1 MPSIFDELDLPTTAP
16 IKKKTPSILDDIG
29 SVDVAEQEIQGE
41 LRQYEAAKAPERQ
54 SIIDSLLGDFGTG
67 GGILTGITEVGAKS
81 AASLVGTLAGAVK
94 GVGTGIVE
102 ELTGGDFST
111 GFSSEVEKFQQ
122 QYNYTPKSATAKA
135 IVGTIEEYITEPV
148 NKVSNF
154 LGDEG
159 FEIYDS
165 PLAGAAGQSLIP
177 AAASALG
184 FSTLT
189 RAGTKSNIST
199 VKVQEPKLPDIRTL
213 ELPVTKSQ
221 DSVYNTISEV
231 HNSMYTKDVL
241 KKLDEVPPGINKVVN
256 RVRFETEKALTPQYF
271 AYDNAV
277 DSISDLKARL
287 LTEESNTLL
296 KTELDIHAERLRS
309 SKSDIVASYLA
320 RYEEVYGPIN
330 NNQLKADQKALFP
343 ELDIKKATLDR
354 SFFVKE
360 NLVSTNGEESIAYK
374 KLYQDISPI
383 ESEILG
389 RSQAGKFMAERHP
402 LVKTAVSALTAM
414 SERTTNLYN
423 QLMYRPAVSVDQGKL
438 GAKIKSEKTDKGALY
453 VEALPVESQKKVVE
467 SLLLM
472 DKFGI
477 DPAPSNMK
485 IWGLNAQE
493 TKAVLNLR
501 EGSEVARKYY
511 NDSGLLH
518 NKNHKV
524 INYRYGYVPHIFM
537 GDYRVFVR
545 DSKNDTVHV
554 EAVGSE
560 REAQNFI
567 KTLPQGFSTEIT
579 RKVRGANPWEAFA
592 EAVRIAEQVKPSRD
606 LQNVLFQLHQKS
618 LSQGSA
624 KRFTQER
631 IGVSGFLGEKGNVKE
646 FLDGYKSYMNTLL
659 RSAELVR
666 ANKVLEPILTD
677 SKYNKAYPN
686 AVRYIH
692 LYKDNNF
699 NVSGSLAMRTR
710 DVVDKYY
717 DYHKLENDLGKV
729 NRAFSSLALFFF
741 NPGYLAQ
748 NILAPFLSV
757 PPRLFSAKLGKNNI
771 KEVGKTSAKAMKSIF
786 FPSDVDKEVLSL
798 GVKAGVLK
806 AKFMEEL
813 SGNFSSQKFL
823 QKTEDKIE
831 KWTGAELAARADT
844 WSRSMSLLMFYKHLA
859 KTDTKVDMAAFQ
871 QAKWLT
877 NKHMVEYET
886 RERPIIFNERGTGV
900 AGKAFGLFSA
910 FPSNWL
916 SHQLEYVRGATKD
929 KDYKPMAAS
938 LALQALAAGAAGTVL
953 WNEVDFILEKLGYPT
968 ASDKLHKLD
977 PTGTLVYGPLSTA
990 TGADMHSKLRA
1001 PTILDNKLISVP
1013 ALEWVGGL
1021 TGATLNYLHKA
1032 SIGSQTPD
1040 DERDMWKSVM
1050 PKSFAWAIEVAY
1062 TTGENKDI
1070 VRIKEGVRV
1079 KREIG
1084 DWYARIA
1091 SLRSIKEKKLIDS
1104 MWSLQ
1109 RMERNHR
1116 LNADSLLDAGA
1127 YIVGSGSEIPDWW
1140 LDSVI
1145 KQNIPINQVATA
1157 LRKRILDTEMVIQDR
1172 LAKMGKTR
1180 WGQIK
1185 LQEMEDRGNVI
1196 FEQLEE

>member
-1 MPSIFDELDLPTTAP
+1 M
-16 IKKKTPSILDDIG
+16 PSILDELELPGTPPAPKKPLNILDELG
-29 SVDVAEQEIQGE
+29 SVEVAEQEIADE
-41 LRQYEAAKAPERQ
+41 VSRYEAAKAPERQ
-54 SIIDSLLGDFGTG
+54 SLVDSLLGDFGKD
-67 GGILTGITEVGAKS
+67 GGILSGITEVGIKS
-81 AASLVGTLAGAVK
+81 ASSLLGTLAGAAK
-94 GVGTGIVE
+94 GVGTGVVE
-102 ELTGGDFST
+102 SLTGGSFAE
-111 GFSSEVEKFQQ
+111 GFSSEVANFQQ
-122 QYNYTPKSATAKA
+122 QYEYAPKSSSAKE
-135 IVGTIEEYITEPV
+135 IVGTIEKYISTPI
-148 NKVSNF
+148 NNVSNF

-159 FEIYDS
+159 FEVYDS
-165 PLAGAAGQSLIP
+165 PVMGAAGQSLIP

-184 FSTLT
+184 FGTLT

-199 VKVQEPKLPDIRTL
+199 VKMGEAKLPDIRTV
-213 ELPVTKSQ
+213 ELPVTPAQNSIH
-221 DSVYNTISEV
+221 NTIQDV
-231 HNSMYTKDVL
+231 YKTLYTKDVL
-241 KKLDEVPPGINKVVN
+241 KEVDVTKPGVSKVVD
-256 RVRFETEKALTPQYF
+256 RVRFDTEKALTPQYF

-277 DSISDLKARL
+277 DSISDLKAKL

-296 KTELDIHAERLRS
+296 KTELDIHAERLAS

-330 NNQLKADQKALFP
+330 HNKLMEDQKALFP
-343 ELDIKKATLDR
+343 EQDVKKSQLDAQ
-354 SFFVKE
+354 FFSKQK
-360 NLVSTNGEESIAYK
+360 LVSSTGEESIAYK
-374 KLYQDISPI
+374 KLHQDISPI

-389 RSQAGKFMAERHP
+389 RAQGGKFMSERHP

-414 SERTTNLYN
+414 SEKTTYLYN

-438 GAKIKSEKTDKGALY
+438 GAKVKSEKTNKGALY
-453 VEALPVESQKKVVE
+453 VESLPAKSQQKVVE

-477 DPAPSNMK
+477 DPAPSNFK
-485 IWGLNAQE
+485 SWGLDADE
-493 TKAVLNLR
+493 TKAALNLR
-501 EGSEVARKYY
+501 EGSEIARKYY
-511 NDSGLLH
+511 NDTGLLH

-545 DSKNDTVHV
+545 DAKNDTVHV

-560 REAQNFI
+560 REANNFV
-567 KTLPQGFSTEIT
+567 KSLPPGFSTEVS
-579 RKVRGANPWEAFA
+579 RKVKGGNPWEAFA
-592 EAVRIAEQVKPSRD
+592 EAVRIAEQVKPSKD

-618 LSQGSA
+618 VSQGSA

-666 ANKVLEPILTD
+666 ANKTLEPILTD
-677 SKYNKAYPN
+677 SKYLNSYPN
-686 AVRYIH
+686 AIRYIN
-692 LYKDNNF
+692 LYKDNQF
-699 NVSGSLAMRTR
+699 NISGSLAMRTR

-717 DYHKLENDLGKV
+717 DYHKLESDLGKV

-771 KEVGKTSAKAMKSIF
+771 KKVGKTSAKAMKSIF
-786 FPSDVDKEVLSL
+786 FPSKLDKEVLSL
-798 GVKAGVLK
+798 GVKTGTLK

-813 SGNFSSQKFL
+813 SGNFSSQQFL
-823 QKTEDKIE
+823 QKTEDRIE

-844 WSRSMSLLMFYKHLA
+844 WSRSLSLLMFYKHLA
-859 KTDTKVDMAAFQ
+859 KSDTKVDMEAFQ
-871 QAKWLT
+871 KAKWLT

-929 KDYKPMAAS
+929 KDYKPLASS

-977 PTGTLVYGPLSTA
+977 PTGTLAYGPLSSA
-990 TGADMHSKLRA
+990 TGVDIHSKLRA
-1001 PTILDNKLISVP
+1001 PTILDNKLVSVP

-1021 TGATLNYLHKA
+1021 TAATLNYLHKA
-1032 SIGSQTPD
+1032 SIGAETPD

-1050 PKSFAWAIEVAY
+1050 PKSFAWAIESAFV
-1062 TTGENKDI
+1062 TGENRDI

-1079 KREIG
+1079 RREMG

-1140 LDSVI
+1140 IDAVV
-1145 KQNIPINQVATA
+1145 KQNIPVSQIATA

-1180 WGQIK
+1180 WGQVK

-1196 FEQLEE
+1196 FESVE